1 LDAPS
6 ALEVTPFFHE
16 RGVSGAVARQG
27 TVRETELVPD
37 YCTCGAQLVPE
48 ARFCHKCGKPQF
60 DWHPPEAPS
69 EKPPQQVEPAPTEA
83 DISFRNRTAVR
94 IGLAMAA
101 LASVLIS
108 LPMPMYV
115 NVIWMLM
122 WLVAAGFLAVYFYE
136 RRTGQ
141 GLSVRKGARMGWITG
156 VFCFAIATI
165 FFTITMVAISRR
177 GGLAQFY
184 LEQLGAQGG
193 RSADVEQLLEMLEQ
207 PAGAATLVFLTLL
220 LLFFLFTLL
229 PTLGGAM
236 GAKLLAREPAR

>member
-1 LDAPS
+1 MGRADPWS
-6 ALEVTPFFHE
+6 ALAHARRLRETG
-16 RGVSGAVARQG
+16 RVAEYCTCG
-27 TVRETELVPD
+27 TELVP
-37 YCTCGAQLVPE
+37 G

-60 DWHPPEAPS
+60 EWSPPEEPQEAPQ
-69 EKPPQQVEPAPTEA
+69 KLDPEPAQV

-94 IGLAMAA
+94 IGLGMAV

-108 LPMPMYV
+108 LPIPLYV
-115 NVIWMLM
+115 NVFWMLL

-156 VFCFAIATI
+156 IFCFSIAVI

-177 GGLAQFY
+177 GGLAEFY
-184 LEQLGAQGG
+184 REQLAAQGA
-193 RSADVEQLLEMLEQ
+193 RSAEVEQLLEILEQ
-207 PAGAATLVFLTLL
+207 PAGAATLIFVTLS

-236 GAKLLAREPAR
+236 GAKLLERAPAR